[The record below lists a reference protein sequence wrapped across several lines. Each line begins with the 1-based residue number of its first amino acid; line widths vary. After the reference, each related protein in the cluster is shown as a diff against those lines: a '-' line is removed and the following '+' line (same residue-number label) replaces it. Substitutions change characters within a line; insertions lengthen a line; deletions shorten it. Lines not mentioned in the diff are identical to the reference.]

1 MKFNPLIL
9 AFLVSISYPML
20 TQSQEDPYVSTLL
33 KLCNTL
39 INTQISD
46 TADPDHGALVCPS
59 KNPDSQKIHSR
70 AAEAMYPLAIAF
82 KHTGNVRYKDA
93 AIKLGNWL
101 VSIQEISGE
110 KIGGWSEDWPDPEQ
124 KNWYGTTTDQLI
136 SLAGA
141 YSILKPFLS
150 KSERSTWNFSMEKA
164 ADFIVRLFPIGGN
177 INYSPTGA
185 ATLLLTHSVSDK
197 PKMEWLLKADTLMI
211 MNTLPFIDRTN
222 LLTGEGMGIDGGY
235 NIAQS
240 IGYIALYGILK
251 KDEHVRKVA
260 ADLLV
265 EQFRFVYPN
274 GSVDNS
280 WGTRSFKWLYE
291 SGTKTAPGVYFSFAL
306 LADMDPRFNTAG
318 LKCLDYLNQ
327 SSIENGWITY
337 GPHAGNHE
345 TSSPPCNYSTFARAQ
360 SLALAAEYGR
370 KPLGNEPF
378 PAQELNW
385 YRFFPSLNLTLV
397 RTKHIMA
404 TISAYGA
411 IGRYKRAAVS
421 RGGSITNLW
430 FEGFGK
436 NGFLQSSS
444 TGSYQRL
451 EQRHMPIEKELLPLT
466 PRIEFGSDSTYFSN
480 IFEEQGKMT
489 SEKKKDHFY
498 VRTDGKMRNI
508 SGLSSNIDYTLVNM
522 IYDDHLCKEY
532 SVNGGAQAFQIVE
545 PIVCDKDTR
554 FRLKN
559 DSTVLITNSQ
569 KTVWE
574 LRILNSTVPYTL
586 SLGIKAE
593 QYWSPFPG
601 VDAFPILIKFNTNSK
616 VTQSIKI
623 LIGKSSQNQLVKK

>member
-1 MKFNPLIL
+1 MKSIPLFL
-9 AFLVSISYPML
+9 TLFFAFASYPML
-20 TQSQEDPYVSTLL
+20 SQSQENPYVSTLL

-46 TADPDHGALVCPS
+46 IADPDYGALVCPS
-59 KNPDSQKIHSR
+59 RNPDIQKIHSR
-70 AAEAMYPLAIAF
+70 AAEAMYPFAIAF

-93 AIKLGNWL
+93 AVKLGNWL
-101 VSIQEISGE
+101 VSVQEVSGE

-141 YSILKPFLS
+141 YSILKPYLS
-150 KSERSTWNFSMEKA
+150 ISERSKWNISMEKA

-177 INYSPTGA
+177 INYNPTGA

-197 PKMEWLLKADTLMI
+197 PKMEWLLKADTLMLTH
-211 MNTLPFIDRTN
+211 TLPFIDRTN

-251 KDEHVRKVA
+251 KDEQIRKMA
-260 ADLLV
+260 ADLMV

-306 LADMDPRFNTAG
+306 LADIDPRFNTAG
-318 LKCLDYLNQ
+318 LKCLDYLNH

-370 KPLGNEPF
+370 KPIGTEPF
-378 PAQELNW
+378 PAQEINW
-385 YRFFPSLNLTLV
+385 YRYFPSLNLTIV

-411 IGRYKRAAVS
+411 NGRYKRAAVC

-436 NGFLQSSS
+436 NGFMQSSS
-444 TGSYQRL
+444 SGSYQRL

-466 PRIEFGSDSTYFSN
+466 PRIEFGNDSSYFTN
-480 IFEEQGKMT
+480 IFEDEGKMI

-498 VRTDGKMRNI
+498 VRTDGNMRNI
-508 SGLSSNIDYTLVNM
+508 SGIISNVAYTLVNK
-522 IYDDHLCKEY
+522 IYDDHIIKEY
-532 SVNGGAQAFQIVE
+532 TVKGDVQNFQIVE
-545 PIVCDKDTR
+545 PIVWDKDTR
-554 FRLKN
+554 FQLKN
-559 DSTVLITNSQ
+559 DSTVLITNSR
-569 KTVWE
+569 KVEWE
-574 LRILNSTVPYTL
+574 LRVLNNKVPFTL
-586 SLGIKAE
+586 SLGTKAD

-601 VDAFPILIKFNTNSK
+601 IDACPILIKFNTNSK
-616 VTQSIKI
+616 ASQTIQI
-623 LIGKSSQNQLVKK
+623 LIGKSAN